1 MSHQLRSG
9 TNQDPRGN
17 NGYGTIPTSSS
28 YEPTNPM
35 QSRTSPRDRVGSY
48 TREGYRELDGN
59 LTDDGYYQS
68 ENDERNYSPDDF
80 EKRPNIDNRVTR
92 TGRQRKK
99 LAARTKGG
107 EFQAKRRKRRVFFC
121 CLCSEIDIQKLHEH
135 FLSTINADNSTWKTR
150 IYGEALCLSKPG
162 ATIADLNAPGI
173 STIGEKSTHEEL
185 KHDIDE
191 VPLTRSQSDMD
202 IPKAPIEEDATLI
215 AEKRAA
221 KLADLS
227 MKISDPG
234 NQELFV
240 FEFGAVV
247 FWGFPRGEET
257 HLLDVIR
264 GFATKGLVEPD
275 EFESGKDDMAF
286 VTYPDVET
294 ISIANDVITFPE
306 ETTAKQRLAVSFAI
320 AQSTV
325 LAIFEARIENRVTEY
340 KYIPETLAQRGKIH
354 LSSRLIGT
362 MIGEIFVIRH
372 DLNLHTDILDTPD
385 FFWEEDKYEPEY
397 KMVTRYLEMSG
408 RVEVLNKRLDI
419 LRELLDVLQ
428 QQMENAHATKLE
440 WIVIWLIVM
449 EVVIEIASGL
459 GGLMGLWS
467 A

>member
-1 MSHQLRSG
+1 MSQQSRLG
-9 TNQDPRGN
+9 ATQDPRGN
-17 NGYGTIPTSSS
+17 HSYGAIPISTS

-35 QSRTSPRDRVGSY
+35 QSRTSPRDRGGSY
-48 TREGYRELDGN
+48 PREGYRELDGN

-68 ENDERNYSPDDF
+68 ENDEHPDDF
-80 EKRPNIDNRVTR
+80 EKRPNLENRVTR

-121 CLCSEIDIQKLHEH
+121 CICSEIDIQKLHEY

-162 ATIADLNAPGI
+162 ATVADLHVSSVAER
-173 STIGEKSTHEEL
+173 SAHETEV
-185 KHDIDE
+185 KHDLEE
-191 VPLTRSQSDMD
+191 VPLTRSHSDMD
-202 IPKAPIEEDATLI
+202 IPKVPVVEDATVI

-257 HLLDVIR
+257 HLLEVIR

-294 ISIANDVITFPE
+294 ITIANDVITFPE

-325 LAIFEARIENRVTEY
+325 LAIFEARIENKVAEY

-459 GGLMGLWS
+459 GGLMGFWS
-467 A
+467 E